1 MLETQHYDK
10 RMSVTPRLTKKQREL
25 VAELGHLTSIL
36 GLDYGKIMTEAD
48 PEARTTL
55 LELAKDQ
62 LTRSGVILKYV
73 LMDEFLSAVI
83 CWHYFGKKRGF
94 PDLWKTKRFKSFN
107 YFILEKLYLLQK
119 LDLVRSIHDIPK
131 WVSSDLPALNEL
143 RNGIA
148 HSFFPQNRRRKPEW
162 KGQSVFTREGCDR
175 FVEDMQKLSEFFV
188 ERFWGGSP
196 EDLKDWPDTASSEGK
211 HVTHNKRLET
221 ALPTR
226 SQGSRVALLRLSV

>member
-1 MLETQHYDK
+1 MATSK
-10 RMSVTPRLTKKQREL
+10 LTKKQREL
-25 VAELGHLTSIL
+25 VAELRHLTSTL
-36 GLDYGKIMTEAD
+36 GLDCDEIVTEAD
-48 PEARTTL
+48 LEARTTL
-55 LELAKDQ
+55 LELARDQ
-62 LTRSGVILKYV
+62 LTRSAVILKYV
-73 LMDEFLSAVI
+73 LMDEFLSGVM

-94 PDLWKTKRFKSFN
+94 PDFWETKLFRSFN

-131 WVSSDLPALNEL
+131 WVSSDLAALNEL

-175 FVEDMQKLSEFFV
+175 FLADMQKLSDFFV

-196 EDLKDWPDTASSEGK
+196 EGLGDWPDTASPEGGV
-211 HVTHNKRLET
+211 HG
-221 ALPTR
+221 A
-226 SQGSRVALLRLSV
+226 

>member
-1 MLETQHYDK
+1 MAK
-10 RMSVTPRLTKKQREL
+10 PRLTKKQREL
-25 VAELGHLTSIL
+25 VAEVKHLTSTL
-36 GLDYGKIMTEAD
+36 GLDCDEIIAD
-48 PEARTTL
+48 AVPEARTAL

-62 LTRSGVILKYV
+62 LTRSVIILKYV
-73 LMDEFLSAVI
+73 LMDEFLSAIV

-131 WVSSDLPALNEL
+131 WVSSDLAALNEL

-162 KGQSVFTREGCDR
+162 KGQSVFAPAGVDR
-175 FVEDMQKLSEFFV
+175 FLEDMQKLSDFFV
-188 ERFWGGSP
+188 QRFWRGSP
-196 EDLKDWPDTASSEGK
+196 EDLGNWPDTFPQEAG
-211 HVTHNKRLET
+211 V
-221 ALPTR
+221 P
-226 SQGSRVALLRLSV
+226 